1 MDIKSLIKK
10 GPTTRPPKIMLIGVE
25 GVGKS
30 TAGANMP
37 NPVFMCS
44 ESGLVG
50 PQFADVPNFTPKS
63 WKEALEFIDALA
75 ADPGDF
81 KTLVVDTLDWLEP
94 MLYAKVVADAKKP
107 DIKNIEDFGYGKGYV
122 LAQNEARQLIAR
134 LDKVNAAGMNVLLL
148 SHSQLKTVK
157 NPTGEDYDHFES
169 KINAKVGGI
178 FKEWADAVLFAR
190 FEVFTRKDGLKAKAY
205 GGDTRVVETTHSAAW
220 DAKNRFGLPEQMPL
234 DMGSILEAIT
244 HGAGDEQKL
253 VKEIEN
259 LVGELPVDKADKTI
273 EWLKKPHTATE
284 LRKVLNNVKNA
295 IKEADNG

>member
-50 PQFADVPNFTPKS
+50 PQFEDVPNFTPKS

-94 MLYAKVVADAKKP
+94 MLYDYVVAAAKKP
-107 DIKNIEDFGYGKGYV
+107 DIKHIEDFGYGKGYV

>member
-50 PQFADVPNFTPKS
+50 PQFNDVPNFTPKS

-94 MLYAKVVADAKKP
+94 MLYDYVVAAAKKP
-107 DIKNIEDFGYGKGYV
+107 DIKHIEDFGYGKGYV

>member
-10 GPTTRPPKIMLIGVE
+10 GHTTRPPKIMLIGVE

-50 PQFADVPNFTPKS
+50 PQFNDVPNFTPKS

-75 ADPGDF
+75 TDPGDF

-94 MLYAKVVADAKKP
+94 MLYDYVVAAAKKP
-107 DIKNIEDFGYGKGYV
+107 DIKHIEDFGYGKGYV

>member
-50 PQFADVPNFTPKS
+50 PQFNDVPNFTPKS

-75 ADPGDF
+75 TDPGDF

-94 MLYAKVVADAKKP
+94 MLYDYVVAAAKKP
-107 DIKNIEDFGYGKGYV
+107 DIKHIEDFGYGKGYV

-178 FKEWADAVLFAR
+178 FKEWADAVLFAH

>member
-50 PQFADVPNFTPKS
+50 PQFNDVPNFTPKS

-75 ADPGDF
+75 TDPGDF

-94 MLYAKVVADAKKP
+94 MLYDYVVAAAKKP
-107 DIKNIEDFGYGKGYV
+107 DIKHIEDFGYGKGYV

>member
-10 GPTTRPPKIMLIGVE
+10 GPSTRPPKIMLIGVE

-50 PQFADVPNFTPKS
+50 PQFNDVPNFTPKS

-94 MLYAKVVADAKKP
+94 MLYDYVVAAAKKP
-107 DIKNIEDFGYGKGYV
+107 DIKHIEDFGYGKGYV

>member
-10 GPTTRPPKIMLIGVE
+10 GPSTRPPKIMLIGVE

-50 PQFADVPNFTPKS
+50 PQFNDVPNFTPKS

-75 ADPGDF
+75 TDPGDF

-94 MLYAKVVADAKKP
+94 MLYDYVVAAAKKP
-107 DIKNIEDFGYGKGYV
+107 DIKHIEDFGYGKGYV

>member
-50 PQFADVPNFTPKS
+50 PQFNDVPNFTPKS

-75 ADPGDF
+75 TDPGDF

-94 MLYAKVVADAKKP
+94 MLYDYVVAAAKKP
-107 DIKNIEDFGYGKGYV
+107 DIKHIEDFGYGKGYV

-134 LDKVNAAGMNVLLL
+134 LDKVNAAGLNVLLL

>member
-10 GPTTRPPKIMLIGVE
+10 GPSTRPPKIMLIGVE

-50 PQFADVPNFTPKS
+50 PQFNDVPNFTPKS

-75 ADPGDF
+75 TDPGDF

-94 MLYAKVVADAKKP
+94 MLYDYVVAAAKKP
-107 DIKNIEDFGYGKGYV
+107 DIKHIEDFGYGKGYV

-148 SHSQLKTVK
+148 SHSQLKSVK

>member
-1 MDIKSLIKK
+1 
-10 GPTTRPPKIMLIGVE
+10 MLIGVE

-50 PQFADVPNFTPKS
+50 PQFEDVPNFTPKS

>member
-37 NPVFMCS
+37 SPVFMCS

-50 PQFADVPNFTPKS
+50 PQFNDVPNFTPKS

-75 ADPGDF
+75 TDPGDF

-134 LDKVNAAGMNVLLL
+134 LDKVNAAGLNVLLL

-234 DMGSILEAIT
+234 DMGFILEAIT

>member
-63 WKEALEFIDALA
+63 WKEALEFIDSLA

-94 MLYAKVVADAKKP
+94 MLYDYVVAAAKKP
-107 DIKNIEDFGYGKGYV
+107 DIKHIEDFGYGKGYV

>member
-37 NPVFMCS
+37 SPVFMCS

-63 WKEALEFIDALA
+63 WKEALEFIDVLA
-75 ADPGDF
+75 TDPGDF